1 MLYKASMKHP
11 LNWGEENLYYM
22 AGNPWS
28 CSCNNIKTIQ
38 EFLNKYSNLIEDA
51 GDMRCDECDCGI
63 LHLDFKEMCATN
75 NTDSMVWLICLEV
88 TLLVL
93 VLVKLTWDCIRYRRT
108 GHLPWVARHM
118 CWSVPGISR
127 TVRWSP
133 MPRLPP
139 LCPSN
144 VTSDTGG
151 DTGVVSKGSSG
162 YITSSAASSHS
173 GAGQKKSSKSLPGG
187 KESSVVRFL

>member
-11 LNWGEENLYYM
+11 LNWGEENMYYM

-51 GDMRCDECDCGI
+51 ADMMCDECNCDI
-63 LHLDFKEMCATN
+63 LHLDFKEMCASN
-75 NTDSMVWLICLEV
+75 GTDSMIVVICLEV
-88 TLLVL
+88 SLLVL
-93 VLVKLTWDCIRYRRT
+93 VMVKLTWDCIRYRRT

-127 TVRWSP
+127 SVRWSP
-133 MPRLPP
+133 MSRLPP

-144 VTSDTGG
+144 GPRDPGDNGG
-151 DTGVVSKGSSG
+151 DTQAT
-162 YITSSAASSHS
+162 IHS
-173 GAGQKKSSKSLPGG
+173 REISDVGISCL
-187 KESSVVRFL
+187 L